1 MKEPLKTRTVTG
13 SKKSGPSETNQFS
26 PPVNGLLNSESGPS
40 KNTSQVTISTPKS
53 GTSSGSKRKL
63 GVESPRL
70 SRPVRSTRRQT
81 LRKPSPDLFS
91 SEDDEGDFSPESDD
105 SLILETGSSS
115 SSTAPVSGTASKQRH
130 LELAEMDD
138 SDEERHLVP
147 QKKPRTR
154 KKSAKSSKEERL
166 ERQYLRN
173 TGQKY
178 LNSSNREVSARKRR
192 QPHICKRGCHETI
205 TDEIGESIFNEYWE
219 QGSHAKRVTYI
230 ASRVEICPIKVKK
243 PRLPADHEKS
253 HPKSVSHKYF
263 FHIFG
268 ETKQVC
274 KHTFLGTLGET
285 DGFLRMAIKNKT
297 ESLSGVTK
305 NDKRGKHTP
314 AHKIKPETVQEV
326 KQHILKYPSYK
337 SHYKRADV
345 GDTRYLP
352 SHLDRKQ
359 MHSMYL
365 EEGGTYVSYSTY
377 ERIFNTLGRAFKKP
391 LTDTCEKCDSWKEQV
406 KHAPDEETQ
415 EKLQQEWNT
424 HLDRAQAAYDFKKKC
439 KLDAES
445 DPSMKVLVFDLEQM
459 HASVKTVQHVFL
471 EAGHTRLEVDSK
483 HSVIERKK
491 SHADKINTPEDW
503 YKLVSNLGASNK
515 DYPNGRFK
523 VIKMK
528 GSFYDFQSMLKGPL
542 VRRTLTTTNDK
553 FVWLSTPLLRYDANS
568 PGKVFFKS
576 NLDEEGYKC
585 LDLKRG
591 GKAGKYSAEHLQ
603 NHLKILY
610 NQPLPISASKKND
623 LLKLL
628 RFLPP
633 SCHEFY
639 KSIET
644 NEAVESDAD
653 PDAFESE

>member
-1 MKEPLKTRTVTG
+1 
-13 SKKSGPSETNQFS
+13 
-26 PPVNGLLNSESGPS
+26 
-40 KNTSQVTISTPKS
+40 
-53 GTSSGSKRKL
+53 
-63 GVESPRL
+63 
-70 SRPVRSTRRQT
+70 
-81 LRKPSPDLFS
+81 
-91 SEDDEGDFSPESDD
+91 
-105 SLILETGSSS
+105 
-115 SSTAPVSGTASKQRH
+115 
-130 LELAEMDD
+130 MDD

-314 AHKIKPETVQEV
+314 AHKIKPETVEEV

-445 DPSMKVLVFDLEQM
+445 DPSMKVLVFDLEQVLETPLLTTGAAFYSRQLSTYNLTIYDTVSKITYCYMWSELDGKRGANEIASCIFIHFLEEVPDTVKKVFLFSDSTVGQNRNSIVAAMFLTVLQM